1 VEDIEEEKVNTES
14 GGYRAVEAVKNLLT
28 LLVAAGIVLAAVL
41 FAINKSPQ
49 KSLFGY
55 RYYTV
60 LTSSMAPELRVG
72 DLILVKLTDPEEIQ
86 EGDIITFNP
95 SEDGDTYLTHR
106 VTQRLE
112 DYQGTGVTCF
122 ITKGDANGVEDGF
135 VIDGSRVI
143 GRVGFCIPKLG
154 YVVRFIQ
161 LKWYFV
167 VLFIVLLFLLTE
179 LLKTYFRL
187 GEEEAEEEEQA
198 TEIIGK
204 RREKL

>member
-1 VEDIEEEKVNTES
+1 
-14 GGYRAVEAVKNLLT
+14 
-28 LLVAAGIVLAAVL
+28 
-41 FAINKSPQ
+41 
-49 KSLFGY
+49 
-55 RYYTV
+55 
-60 LTSSMAPELRVG
+60 
-72 DLILVKLTDPEEIQ
+72 
-86 EGDIITFNP
+86 
-95 SEDGDTYLTHR
+95 
-106 VTQRLE
+106 LE

-122 ITKGDANGVEDGF
+122 ITKGDANEVEDGF
-135 VIDGSRVI
+135 VIDSSRVI

-198 TEIIGK
+198 TEILGK